1 MFDKIDYKTIHIL
14 GREVRVSIN
23 HHERSISARLG
34 EHHPAE
40 LRVTGYLAERLAL
53 GASVRVERGADED
66 LHVGLYLGPL
76 RLYAGINNRLLRS
89 LVETAR
95 LGRRVTSLEVSLADR
110 YGEPENGAAI
120 NLRGHLWD
128 DDNTSNAASRAI
140 SVDLLDSLLGKVV
153 TSDKQVVDEREV
165 VVPLPEGSFTT
176 KARLV
181 ERFDSRPGW
190 PFKRYHRWVEFRETP
205 APVPLKGGG
214 MSFYNMGGPWTGIT
228 GRSFEEGVA
237 ELVRRVLEQRARYGS
252 KAWATGVPSGGEHDV
267 SVWRVVDGKEQE
279 VWRGALGHG
288 ERQIVGAPVSPSLR
302 VAIEPDGS
310 FPDAGPPV
318 VLKREP
324 RHGGVVLDCGA
335 ILLLGHVL
343 RGGDRLPRV
352 GDIPLVMQDE
362 IHVRGEVFKVYGS
375 PIGPAP
381 ASAPTQSGNVNAFN
395 ILAAAKAAGLHGVN
409 AGPTLGHRVGRQAL
423 QGLPAAHALLAEQLD
438 PQWFAANAEIVDG
451 ARKVHDASTFD
462 VETRSWIEPSQAAQ
476 AAILRSERE
485 AYERGLQWQANQAE
499 QADVQEVLAQLD
511 TTPPG
516 PTEEADGLAARER
529 LTLGDARRYVGVDL
543 SAGNGDQTSVRVYEV
558 RDGVPT
564 PIGGAAALD
573 VLAQTYM
580 GEVSQRYTAAS
591 ALSEVLGDGTAD
603 LPPAPVDTRPW
614 LPAGDLVV
622 TVARGELKTTVRL
635 PRAASYRIGAHKDAE
650 VRLLGVHMIAATLLQ
665 QDGAVWICRGADNVA
680 VDLLGLDI
688 RETVRLREGVEV
700 QIGQLYTLTIAS
712 AAKPAV

>member
-34 EHHPAE
+34 EHYPAE

-95 LGRRVTSLEVSLADR
+95 LGRRVTSLEVSFADR

-120 NLRGHLWD
+120 NIRGHLWD

-165 VVPLPEGSFTT
+165 VVPLPEGNFTT

-205 APVPLKGGG
+205 ALVPLKGGG
-214 MSFYNMGGPWTGIT
+214 TSFYNMGGPWTGIT

-252 KAWATGVPSGGEHDV
+252 KAWATGVPSGGEHEV
-267 SVWRVVDGKEQE
+267 SVWRVVEGKEHE

-288 ERQIVGAPVSPSLR
+288 ERQVIGAPVSPSLR

-310 FPDAGPPV
+310 FPDTGPPV

-324 RHGGVVLDCGA
+324 RHGGIVLDCGA
-335 ILLLGHVL
+335 ILLPGHVL
-343 RGGDRLPRV
+343 RGGDRLARAGRGPRLSLRRQV
-352 GDIPLVMQDE
+352 HCPSAAMTARAVS
-362 IHVRGEVFKVYGS
+362 S
-375 PIGPAP
+375 PEK
-381 ASAPTQSGNVNAFN
+381 FC
-395 ILAAAKAAGLHGVN
+395 
-409 AGPTLGHRVGRQAL
+409 
-423 QGLPAAHALLAEQLD
+423 
-438 PQWFAANAEIVDG
+438 W
-451 ARKVHDASTFD
+451 
-462 VETRSWIEPSQAAQ
+462 
-476 AAILRSERE
+476 
-485 AYERGLQWQANQAE
+485 
-499 QADVQEVLAQLD
+499 
-511 TTPPG
+511 
-516 PTEEADGLAARER
+516 
-529 LTLGDARRYVGVDL
+529 
-543 SAGNGDQTSVRVYEV
+543 
-558 RDGVPT
+558 
-564 PIGGAAALD
+564 
-573 VLAQTYM
+573 
-580 GEVSQRYTAAS
+580 
-591 ALSEVLGDGTAD
+591 
-603 LPPAPVDTRPW
+603 PVT
-614 LPAGDLVV
+614 
-622 TVARGELKTTVRL
+622 RL
-635 PRAASYRIGAHKDAE
+635 PSR
-650 VRLLGVHMIAATLLQ
+650 T
-665 QDGAVWICRGADNVA
+665 
-680 VDLLGLDI
+680 
-688 RETVRLREGVEV
+688 
-700 QIGQLYTLTIAS
+700 
-712 AAKPAV
+712 AKPRQRPACTKFAPSAFSRSSMRQGITCWSRGSSP

>member
-34 EHHPAE
+34 EHYPAE
-40 LRVTGYLAERLAL
+40 LRITGYLAERLAL

-76 RLYAGINNRLLRS
+76 RLYAGINNRLLHS

-140 SVDLLDSLLGKVV
+140 SIDLLDSLLGKVV

-205 APVPLKGGG
+205 AVVPTKGGG
-214 MSFYNMGGPWTGIT
+214 TSFYNMGGPWTGIT
-228 GRSFEEGVA
+228 GRSFEEGTA

-252 KAWATGVPSGGEHDV
+252 KAWATGVPSGGEHEV
-267 SVWRVVDGKEQE
+267 SVWRVVEGKEHE

-288 ERQIVGAPVSPSLR
+288 ERQVIGAPVSPSLR

-310 FPDAGPPV
+310 FPDTGPPV

-324 RHGGVVLDCGA
+324 RHGGIVLDCGA
-335 ILLLGHVL
+335 ILLPGHVL
-343 RGGDRLPRV
+343 RGGDRLARA

-423 QGLPAAHALLAEQLD
+423 QGLPAAHALLAEQMD

-485 AYERGLQWQANQAE
+485 AYERGLQWQANQTE

-516 PTEEADGLAARER
+516 PTEEADGLSLRER
-529 LTLGDARRYVGVDL
+529 ALAGARRYAEAFNA
-543 SAGNGDQTSVRVYEV
+543 SH
-558 RDGVPT
+558 
-564 PIGGAAALD
+564 
-573 VLAQTYM
+573 
-580 GEVSQRYTAAS
+580 TAVS

-614 LPAGDLVV
+614 LPVGDLVV

-635 PRAASYRIGAHKDAE
+635 ARASSYRIGAHKDAE
-650 VRLLGVHMIAATLLQ
+650 VRLLGAHMIAATLLQ

-688 RETVRLREGVEV
+688 RETVRLREGAEV

-712 AAKPAV
+712 AAKPVA

>member
-34 EHHPAE
+34 EHYPAE
-40 LRVTGYLAERLAL
+40 LRITGYLAERLAL

-76 RLYAGINNRLLRS
+76 RLYAGINNRLLHS

-140 SVDLLDSLLGKVV
+140 SIDLLDSLLGKVV

-205 APVPLKGGG
+205 AVVPTKGGG
-214 MSFYNMGGPWTGIT
+214 TSFYNMGGPWTGIT
-228 GRSFEEGVA
+228 GRSFEEGTA

-252 KAWATGVPSGGEHDV
+252 KAWATGVPSGGEHGV
-267 SVWRVVDGKEQE
+267 SVWRIVDGKEQE
-279 VWRGALGHG
+279 VWRGPVCHGGSCSLVPGSDLG
-288 ERQIVGAPVSPSLR
+288 ERLR
-302 VAIEPDGS
+302 RHPI
-310 FPDAGPPV
+310 
-318 VLKREP
+318 
-324 RHGGVVLDCGA
+324 HGGVVLHSPSA
-335 ILLLGHVL
+335 YLNVA
-343 RGGDRLPRV
+343 RGGEVIHTEADVVLIS
-352 GDIPLVMQDE
+352 GDE
-362 IHVRGEVFKVYGS
+362 VRTTQARWKVYGS
-375 PIGPAP
+375 PIGPAAGVYQP
-381 ASAPTQSGNVNAFN
+381 KAV
-395 ILAAAKAAGLHGVN
+395 AAGEIQEAGARVGVHVN
-409 AGPTLGHRVGRQAL
+409 AGPAIGRTGRLPLRGLTFTAIATARDVDPEWYAANPSIVAGAGPGRIFDGKVWVDVVRDGDYSIHSIEQMSQFSYP
-423 QGLPAAHALLAEQLD
+423 QGLPDFRSGEPVDVATRLD
-438 PQWFAANAEIVDG
+438 Q
-451 ARKVHDASTFD
+451 R
-462 VETRSWIEPSQAAQ
+462 
-476 AAILRSERE
+476 
-485 AYERGLQWQANQAE
+485 AE

-543 SAGNGDQTSVRVYEV
+543 AAGKGDQTSVRVYEV

-564 PIGGAAALD
+564 AIGGAAALD

-580 GEVSQRYTAAS
+580 GEVGQRYTAAS

-614 LPAGDLVV
+614 LPSGDLVV

-650 VRLLGVHMIAATLLQ
+650 VRLLGAHMIAATLLQ

-680 VDLLGLDI
+680 VDLLGLDV
-688 RETVRLREGVEV
+688 RETVRLREGAEV
-700 QIGQLYTLTIAS
+700 QIGQLYTLTISS
-712 AAKPAV
+712 AAKPAA

>member
-34 EHHPAE
+34 EHYPAE

-110 YGEPENGAAI
+110 YGKPENGAAI
-120 NLRGHLWD
+120 NIRGHLWD

-165 VVPLPEGSFTT
+165 VVPLPEGNFTT

-205 APVPLKGGG
+205 ALVPLKGGG

-252 KAWATGVPSGGEHDV
+252 KAWATGVPSGGEHGV
-267 SVWRVVDGKEQE
+267 SVWRIVDGKEQE
-279 VWRGALGHG
+279 VWRGPVCHGGSCSLVPGSDLG
-288 ERQIVGAPVSPSLR
+288 ERLR
-302 VAIEPDGS
+302 RHPI
-310 FPDAGPPV
+310 
-318 VLKREP
+318 
-324 RHGGVVLDCGA
+324 HGGVVLHSPSA
-335 ILLLGHVL
+335 YLNVA
-343 RGGDRLPRV
+343 RGGEVIHTEADVVLIS
-352 GDIPLVMQDE
+352 GDE
-362 IHVRGEVFKVYGS
+362 VRTTQARWKVYGS
-375 PIGPAP
+375 PIGPAAGVYQP
-381 ASAPTQSGNVNAFN
+381 KAV
-395 ILAAAKAAGLHGVN
+395 AAGEIQEAGARVGVHVN
-409 AGPTLGHRVGRQAL
+409 AGPAIGRTGRLPLRGLTFTAIATARDVDPEWYAANPSIVAGAGPGRIFDGKVWVDVVRDGDYSIHSIKQMSQFSYP
-423 QGLPAAHALLAEQLD
+423 QGLPDFRSGEPVDVATRLEQ
-438 PQWFAANAEIVDG
+438 
-451 ARKVHDASTFD
+451 R
-462 VETRSWIEPSQAAQ
+462 
-476 AAILRSERE
+476 
-485 AYERGLQWQANQAE
+485 AE

-516 PTEEADGLAARER
+516 PTEEADGLSLRER
-529 LTLGDARRYVGVDL
+529 ALAGARRYAEAFNASHPAV
-543 SAGNGDQTSVRVYEV
+543 
-558 RDGVPT
+558 
-564 PIGGAAALD
+564 
-573 VLAQTYM
+573 
-580 GEVSQRYTAAS
+580 S

-614 LPAGDLVV
+614 LPVGDLVV

-635 PRAASYRIGAHKDAE
+635 ARASSYRIGAHKDAE
-650 VRLLGVHMIAATLLQ
+650 VRLLGAHMIAATLLQ

-688 RETVRLREGVEV
+688 RETVRLREGAEV

-712 AAKPAV
+712 RSA